1 MCTESVKAI
10 CNLQHV
16 QPYLQCLS
24 MSTTTADEPS
34 LPPKSMVN
42 IKTAQKNDKIMK
54 EWLYWVQE
62 HRKPAKHQIER
73 TPWNIWFIN
82 NFDKLYTR
90 RWHTVQRNQHRPRA
104 NINCKK
110 EPATKYVDA
119 MKQRLKKAYEL
130 ATRSARTA
138 QERQKS
144 GYDKKVRGA
153 ILQPGDR
160 VLRENGEG
168 KKKHYTRN
176 LLLPIGFLPSDEEK
190 RKDPAPVARR
200 KVRQPTRKEPTKSES
215 IEQIDETESDE
226 ESEQDYYVIVSEM
239 SPQSNSDNDATSVE
253 VDQTT
258 GTLNATGDGHISVER
273 GQGSGFG
280 GDALPLAETNAGEPT
295 PVVDDGN
302 GTATGHE
309 DEDDTSDMVD
319 GSALTDTSLGPADVP
334 TEAQTEQPTPTPPPQ
349 RQRQRRIL
357 PTPPRHSPD
366 SPVTRPQRERKPP
379 AYLKDYVTTSKQA
392 TTQPDWL
399 RRVNWL
405 LHQAE
410 NGRFK
415 GQETELSRTIM
426 KIMESDL

>member
-1 MCTESVKAI
+1 
-10 CNLQHV
+10 
-16 QPYLQCLS
+16 
-24 MSTTTADEPS
+24 
-34 LPPKSMVN
+34 
-42 IKTAQKNDKIMK
+42 
-54 EWLYWVQE
+54 
-62 HRKPAKHQIER
+62 
-73 TPWNIWFIN
+73 
-82 NFDKLYTR
+82 
-90 RWHTVQRNQHRPRA
+90 
-104 NINCKK
+104 
-110 EPATKYVDA
+110 

-144 GYDKKVRGA
+144 AKQRHPSVRGSERKWR
-153 ILQPGDR
+153 GKE
-160 VLRENGEG
+160 ENTL
-168 KKKHYTRN
+168 HRN

-258 GTLNATGDGHISVER
+258 GTLNATGDGHASVEG

-280 GDALPLAETNAGEPT
+280 GDALPAVEIDTGEPT

-302 GTATGHE
+302 GTATGHA

-334 TEAQTEQPTPTPPPQ
+334 TEAQTEQPTPTPHHHHHRDNDNVVYCQ
-349 RQRQRRIL
+349 HHHDIHHFHQL
-357 PTPPRHSPD
+357 LDPRENANHQLISRTTSPR
-366 SPVTRPQRERKPP
+366 PNRPQHSQ
-379 AYLKDYVTTSKQA
+379 T
-392 TTQPDWL
+392 
-399 RRVNWL
+399 
-405 LHQAE
+405 
-410 NGRFK
+410 G
-415 GQETELSRTIM
+415 
-426 KIMESDL
+426 

>member
-1 MCTESVKAI
+1 MFGR
-10 CNLQHV
+10 
-16 QPYLQCLS
+16 P
-24 MSTTTADEPS
+24 PR
-34 LPPKSMVN
+34 LPVD
-42 IKTAQKNDKIMK
+42 IAFGLD
-54 EWLYWVQE
+54 
-62 HRKPAKHQIER
+62 
-73 TPWNIWFIN
+73 
-82 NFDKLYTR
+82 
-90 RWHTVQRNQHRPRA
+90 
-104 NINCKK
+104 INCKK

-160 VLRENGEG
+160 VLVRRVAFDGKHKIADKWEEDPYLVVSQPNNDIPVYVVQRENGEG
-168 KKKHYTRN
+168 KKRTLHRN

-258 GTLNATGDGHISVER
+258 GTLNATGDGHASVEG

-280 GDALPLAETNAGEPT
+280 GDALPAVEIDTGEPT

-302 GTATGHE
+302 GTATGHA

-392 TTQPDWL
+392 ITQPDWL

-410 NGRFK
+410 NGIFK
-415 GQETELSRTIM
+415 GQEIELSRTIM

>member
-24 MSTTTADEPS
+24 MSTTTADDPS

-54 EWLYWVQE
+54 EWLYWSQE

-73 TPWNIWFIN
+73 TPWNICQN
-82 NFDKLYTR
+82 NDIPVYV
-90 RWHTVQRNQHRPRA
+90 VQ
-104 NINCKK
+104 
-110 EPATKYVDA
+110 
-119 MKQRLKKAYEL
+119 
-130 ATRSARTA
+130 
-138 QERQKS
+138 
-144 GYDKKVRGA
+144 
-153 ILQPGDR
+153 
-160 VLRENGEG
+160 RENGEG
-168 KKKHYTRN
+168 KKKTLHRN
-176 LLLPIGFLPSDEEK
+176 LLLPIGFLPSDKEK
-190 RKDPAPVARR
+190 RKDPAPVARQ
-200 KVRQPTRKEPTKSES
+200 KVRQPTRKQPTQSEG
-215 IEQIDETESDE
+215 IEQIDEAESDE

-258 GTLNATGDGHISVER
+258 GTLNATGDGHVSVER

-334 TEAQTEQPTPTPPPQ
+334 TEAQTEQPTPPPQ

-379 AYLKDYVTTSKQA
+379 AYLKDYVTTSKTGHNTA
-392 TTQPDWL
+392 RLVEESKLVTTS
-399 RRVNWL
+399 
-405 LHQAE
+405 
-410 NGRFK
+410 
-415 GQETELSRTIM
+415 SR
-426 KIMESDL
+426 EW